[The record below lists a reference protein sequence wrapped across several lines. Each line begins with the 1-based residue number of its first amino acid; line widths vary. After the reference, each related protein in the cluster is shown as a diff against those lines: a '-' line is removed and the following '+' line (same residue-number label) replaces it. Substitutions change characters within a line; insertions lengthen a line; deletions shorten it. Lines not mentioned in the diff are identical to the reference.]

1 VRACIGIGA
10 VVAIVLTAAQT
21 APATPWAY
29 ETKVTAL
36 DGAESDGFGC
46 WVAMDGDYTVVG
58 ARGDDDNGNAS
69 GSAYILHRSGLSW
82 TQTAKLTPSD
92 GAEMDRFGHAV
103 SISGDYALV
112 DAHLDDDNGED
123 SGSAYVFR
131 RSGATWTEMAKL
143 TPDDGAADDQFG
155 YSLGISGDYALVGSP
170 FDDNGEYSG
179 SAYVFQR
186 SGDAWAQ
193 AAKLTASDADAE
205 DAFGFNVS
213 ISGDLALVG
222 SPQDDDNGH
231 NAGAAYVFQR
241 SGGSWTQ
248 VAKLSANDGAEGDA
262 LGLAVAISGNT
273 ALVGAFG
280 DDDNGHQAGAA
291 YVFRFDG
298 ASWHQEAKLTGGD
311 GGEYDYFGQYVA
323 LDGDRALV
331 GAWGDDDPYG
341 VLSGSAYIFERDGSA
356 WRQTVKLTASDG
368 AEQDVFGMAV
378 AISGD
383 WAAIG
388 APSDDDLGDS
398 SGSVYFRAPEP
409 ACGLLM
415 LCGAGMIVARRRR
428 RAGASAE

>member
-155 YSLGISGDYALVGSP
+155 YSLGIS
-170 FDDNGEYSG
+170 
-179 SAYVFQR
+179 
-186 SGDAWAQ
+186 
-193 AAKLTASDADAE
+193 
-205 DAFGFNVS
+205 
-213 ISGDLALVG
+213 
-222 SPQDDDNGH
+222 
-231 NAGAAYVFQR
+231 
-241 SGGSWTQ
+241 
-248 VAKLSANDGAEGDA
+248 
-262 LGLAVAISGNT
+262 
-273 ALVGAFG
+273 
-280 DDDNGHQAGAA
+280 
-291 YVFRFDG
+291 
-298 ASWHQEAKLTGGD
+298 
-311 GGEYDYFGQYVA
+311 
-323 LDGDRALV
+323 
-331 GAWGDDDPYG
+331 
-341 VLSGSAYIFERDGSA
+341 
-356 WRQTVKLTASDG
+356 
-368 AEQDVFGMAV
+368 
-378 AISGD
+378 
-383 WAAIG
+383 
-388 APSDDDLGDS
+388 
-398 SGSVYFRAPEP
+398 
-409 ACGLLM
+409 
-415 LCGAGMIVARRRR
+415 
-428 RAGASAE
+428 